1 MRIRQDRKFRL
12 ALLAAVILIIGGI
25 VKDALSRFPVVNS
38 VITAISRPFNFVV
51 SGVGGG
57 FKGTG
62 NYLSS
67 KSTLEKENTALK
79 KENEQL
85 RQANAELMGMK
96 AENERLGKLLK
107 FTNRHAKWKMT
118 PARIISRDL
127 GDYKDVILIDK
138 GKSDGLQMN
147 MPVVNASGLIGIIDG
162 VYPSMAKVLL
172 LSSPRSRIGGLNL
185 RGDSRAAGIVNGLGG
200 PDLMLEMRNLSRNAD
215 LLPGDTIVTSGYSG
229 YHPEGIIIGTIEDVQ
244 MDAGGLTKTASI
256 APAADYA
263 HLEEALVI
271 TNYEGFA
278 DFLRKEGKDP
288 DVRSSSSR
296 KGGKS

>member
-12 ALLAAVILIIGGI
+12 VLLVAAIILIAGL
-25 VKDALSRFPVVNS
+25 VKDGLSRFPAVNTVLS
-38 VITAISRPFNFVV
+38 TISRPLNFVV
-51 SGVGGG
+51 SGIGGG
-57 FKGTG
+57 FKGSG
-62 NYLSS
+62 SYFSS
-67 KSTLEKENTALK
+67 KNSLTKENEALK

-85 RQANAELMGMK
+85 RQTNAELMAMK

-107 FTNRHAKWKMT
+107 FKNLHQKLEMT
-118 PARIISRDL
+118 AARVISRDL

-138 GKSDGLQMN
+138 GKNDGLQMN

-162 VYPSMAKVLL
+162 VYPTVAKVLL
-172 LSSPRSRIGGLNL
+172 ISSPRSRIGGLNL

-215 LLPGDTIVTSGYSG
+215 LLAGDTIVTSGYSG

-271 TNYEGFA
+271 TNYQGFA

-288 DVRSSSSR
+288 DVRTSR

>member
-1 MRIRQDRKFRL
+1 MRQERKIRL
-12 ALLAAVILIIGGI
+12 AMFFAVILIIGLL
-25 VKDALSRFPVVNS
+25 VRDAWHRFPFINS
-38 VITAISRPFNFVV
+38 VLTTVSRPVNFVV
-51 SGVGGG
+51 SGIGSG
-57 FKGTG
+57 FKGSG
-62 NYLSS
+62 NYFSS
-67 KSTLEKENTALK
+67 KSSLEKENAALK
-79 KENEQL
+79 KENEEL
-85 RQANAELMGMK
+85 RQNNADLMAMK

-107 FTNRHAKWKMT
+107 FTSRHPKLNMT
-118 PARIISRDL
+118 PARVISRDL

-138 GKSDGLQMN
+138 GKNDGLQMN

-172 LSSPRSRIGGLNL
+172 ISSPRSRIGGLNL

-256 APAADYA
+256 APSVDYA

-271 TNYEGFA
+271 TNYQGFA

-288 DVRSSSSR
+288 DVRSGS